1 MDARDVCRRLNCS
14 PITLSEWLDRGCP
27 VRRDPPWAYYDIK
40 AVRQWLEDNGIR
52 DWPKDSDHDLDVPV
66 RVLFNALARREITPW
81 EAEKITLN
89 LGSNGMD

>member
-14 PITLSEWLDRGCP
+14 PVTLSEWLDRGCP
-27 VRRDPPWAYYDIK
+27 VRRDPPWANYDIN
-40 AVRQWLEDNGIR
+40 AVRRWLEDNGIR
-52 DWPKDSDHDLDVPV
+52 DWPRESDHVLDVPV
-66 RVLFNALARREITPW
+66 RALFNALARQEITPW

>member
-27 VRRDPPWAYYDIK
+27 VKRNLPWAYYDIK
-40 AVRQWLEDNGIR
+40 AVRKWLEDNGIH
-52 DWPKDSDHDLDVPV
+52 DWSKESDHDLDAPV
-66 RVLFNALARREITPW
+66 RVLFKHLARREITPW